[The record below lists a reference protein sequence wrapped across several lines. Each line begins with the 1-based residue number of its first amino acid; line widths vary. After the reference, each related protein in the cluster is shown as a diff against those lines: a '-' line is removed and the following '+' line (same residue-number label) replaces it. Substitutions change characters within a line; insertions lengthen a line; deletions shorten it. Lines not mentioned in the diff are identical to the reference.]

1 MDCSQVQFCDR
12 KTQIDLQQLQELFQL
27 GAFWARDRKVED
39 LAIAI
44 KHSDPVISAWD
55 GDRLIGFARA
65 TSDGIYRATIWDVVV
80 HPDYQGAGLGRKLV
94 QTVLSHPQVSNVERL
109 YLMTTNQQE
118 FYKRIG
124 FEVNQTTTMVYF
136 NQPLSLPS
144 SAISVEV
151 ECDIG

>member
-1 MDCSQVQFCDR
+1 MDCSQIQFCDR
-12 KTQIDLQQLQELFQL
+12 KNQIDLLQLQELFQL
-27 GAFWARDRKVED
+27 AAFWARDRKAED

-55 GDRLIGFARA
+55 GDRLVGFARA

-80 HPDYQGAGLGRKLV
+80 HPEYQGAGLGRKLV
-94 QTVLSHPQVSNVERL
+94 QTVLSHPHVSKVERL

-136 NQPLSLPS
+136 NQPLALPS
-144 SAISVEV
+144 SAISIEV